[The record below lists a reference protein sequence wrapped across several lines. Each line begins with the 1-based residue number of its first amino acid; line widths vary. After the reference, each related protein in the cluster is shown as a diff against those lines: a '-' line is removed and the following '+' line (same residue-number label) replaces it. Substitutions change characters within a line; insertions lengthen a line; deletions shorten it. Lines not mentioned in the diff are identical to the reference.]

1 MHIHSHRPTLPVLH
15 ANRMH
20 YTSLAGLR
28 NRYRIAYS
36 INGNPLVMCPII
48 TANHPLGLAED
59 GQCHCDEADIILS
72 VSPNNE
78 LVIEETSHAEI
89 IITRSGRQY
98 HLKPNKP
105 ICVFKNDMITI
116 GHSNIEIVHECLIH
130 CSFIPKSSCIRSPST
145 SYSTTSSYLRIL
157 STIAAVF
164 TLCAVPAAVYA
175 QTPDNNAA
183 PEVIQPSENS
193 SIPEMIYKRFKAI
206 APQSVHPSNNDTSK
220 PNTDT
225 KSSHSTQC
233 KEGKQ
238 LCLSNN
244 RYKCVKHRWELVET
258 CMKPAHCIGG
268 NGRDTECQDSEP
280 CQVGRYAC
288 YDNEIYKC
296 EYSHWILDRK
306 CKIPLSCILKSET
319 EAECAEVDQPM
330 EKTATEKNCTDDQMK
345 CESNAVMECRNGLWQ
360 YEEICAPIY
369 QECKRISDVEAKCVR
384 TGVKGGPQFPAPF
397 HSNSVFEHF

>member
-1 MHIHSHRPTLPVLH
+1 MHINSPSPTRSNHH
-15 ANRMH
+15 ANHMRCA
-20 YTSLAGLR
+20 SSAGFQ
-28 NRYRIAYS
+28 NSYRIAFS
-36 INGNPLVMCPII
+36 INGDAPVTCPAI
-48 TANHPLGLAED
+48 TANHPLGIDEC
-59 GQCHCDEADIILS
+59 GQCRSSEAHAILRFS
-72 VSPNNE
+72 ADNE
-78 LVIEETSHAEI
+78 LVIEETGQAEVM
-89 IITRSGRQY
+89 ITRSGRQY
-98 HLKPNKP
+98 HLKPGKS

-116 GHSNIEIVHECLIH
+116 GHSNIEIVQESLIH
-130 CSFIPKSSCIRSPST
+130 WPFIPKSSHIQSPSC
-145 SYSTTSSYLRIL
+145 SSTSSYLRVL
-157 STIAAVF
+157 SVIAAVF

-369 QECKRISDVEAKCVR
+369 QECKLISDVEAKCVR